1 MKTITI
7 QRLTLANF
15 KGCHSLT
22 LDFQGRDCSIYGDN
36 ATGKTTVYDAFCW
49 LLFGKDSSG
58 AAKFDIKPLDETG
71 AVADHG
77 AETSVEAILSV
88 DGQEVTLKRTY
99 FELWSKK
106 RGNKEA
112 SFDGHSSGFY
122 FNGLP
127 MAKNEFS
134 SRVAQLCD
142 ENSFRT
148 LTDLRWFCAGES
160 ETNRRAALFDLVEDV
175 SDEDVLASDQAFA
188 PLADALGGLTVEEA
202 KAAYQKQRRNFQ
214 TKAKTTPARIDE
226 QKRTISEYEA
236 VDFAAL
242 RTRRDEL
249 AGQESAA
256 REALEQLRSKAGTS
270 VLLPQRDGL
279 RMQLEA
285 LESQN
290 AAHRSGQ
297 RTADPTQ
304 LRRQKEGLERQGQA
318 IARELER
325 NQLSQQQGQA
335 AIQACR
341 ERWKE
346 TQSMTFSG
354 GTCPTCGQTLPAG
367 QLAKATDEFE
377 QRKKEHL
384 AKLAEEA
391 GARKAE
397 LEALQARADELRA
410 DQAQNEQDCAELAQQ
425 LAAAEALVI
434 TDLDGYGERKT
445 RLTSQLQE
453 LEVQIAQASR
463 DTRQAEREAE
473 RRWSETREALRR
485 TESALAGE
493 QFLTAARKRVAELMA
508 EQQQT
513 AAETERLDS
522 LLDLCDQFTR
532 VKAEYISR
540 EVSGRFRLVRWQLFE
555 EQINGGLRD
564 CCKATIDGVPYA
576 DLNNGAKINAGLD
589 VIATLSQAKGIRCP
603 LFVDNAESV
612 TQLMEMDTQVIRMV
626 VSETDRQLRLERED

>member
-1 MKTITI
+1 MRTITI

-188 PLADALGGLTVEEA
+188 PLTDALGGLTVEEA

-214 TKAKTTPARIDE
+214 TKAKTTPAR
-226 QKRTISEYEA
+226 
-236 VDFAAL
+236 
-242 RTRRDEL
+242 
-249 AGQESAA
+249 
-256 REALEQLRSKAGTS
+256 
-270 VLLPQRDGL
+270 
-279 RMQLEA
+279 
-285 LESQN
+285 N
-290 AAHRSGQ
+290 
-297 RTADPTQ
+297 
-304 LRRQKEGLERQGQA
+304 
-318 IARELER
+318 
-325 NQLSQQQGQA
+325 
-335 AIQACR
+335 
-341 ERWKE
+341 
-346 TQSMTFSG
+346 
-354 GTCPTCGQTLPAG
+354 
-367 QLAKATDEFE
+367 
-377 QRKKEHL
+377 
-384 AKLAEEA
+384 
-391 GARKAE
+391 
-397 LEALQARADELRA
+397 
-410 DQAQNEQDCAELAQQ
+410 
-425 LAAAEALVI
+425 
-434 TDLDGYGERKT
+434 
-445 RLTSQLQE
+445 
-453 LEVQIAQASR
+453 
-463 DTRQAEREAE
+463 
-473 RRWSETREALRR
+473 
-485 TESALAGE
+485 
-493 QFLTAARKRVAELMA
+493 
-508 EQQQT
+508 
-513 AAETERLDS
+513 
-522 LLDLCDQFTR
+522 
-532 VKAEYISR
+532 
-540 EVSGRFRLVRWQLFE
+540 
-555 EQINGGLRD
+555 
-564 CCKATIDGVPYA
+564 
-576 DLNNGAKINAGLD
+576 
-589 VIATLSQAKGIRCP
+589 
-603 LFVDNAESV
+603 
-612 TQLMEMDTQVIRMV
+612 
-626 VSETDRQLRLERED
+626 

>member
-1 MKTITI
+1 
-7 QRLTLANF
+7 
-15 KGCHSLT
+15 
-22 LDFQGRDCSIYGDN
+22 
-36 ATGKTTVYDAFCW
+36 
-49 LLFGKDSSG
+49 
-58 AAKFDIKPLDETG
+58 
-71 AVADHG
+71 
-77 AETSVEAILSV
+77 
-88 DGQEVTLKRTY
+88 
-99 FELWSKK
+99 
-106 RGNKEA
+106 
-112 SFDGHSSGFY
+112 
-122 FNGLP
+122 
-127 MAKNEFS
+127 
-134 SRVAQLCD
+134 
-142 ENSFRT
+142 
-148 LTDLRWFCAGES
+148 
-160 ETNRRAALFDLVEDV
+160 
-175 SDEDVLASDQAFA
+175 
-188 PLADALGGLTVEEA
+188 
-202 KAAYQKQRRNFQ
+202 
-214 TKAKTTPARIDE
+214 
-226 QKRTISEYEA
+226 
-236 VDFAAL
+236 
-242 RTRRDEL
+242 
-249 AGQESAA
+249 
-256 REALEQLRSKAGTS
+256 
-270 VLLPQRDGL
+270 
-279 RMQLEA
+279 MQLEA

-367 QLAKATDEFE
+367 QLAKATDEFA

-397 LEALQARADELRA
+397 LEVLQARVDELRT
-410 DQAQNEQDCAELAQQ
+410 DQAQNEQDCASLAQQ

-453 LEVQIAQASR
+453 LEAQIAQASR
-463 DTRQAEREAE
+463 DTRQAEQEAE

-540 EVSGRFRLVRWQLFE
+540 EVSERFRLVRWQLFE

-626 VSETDRQLRLERED
+626 VSDSDKQLRLERED